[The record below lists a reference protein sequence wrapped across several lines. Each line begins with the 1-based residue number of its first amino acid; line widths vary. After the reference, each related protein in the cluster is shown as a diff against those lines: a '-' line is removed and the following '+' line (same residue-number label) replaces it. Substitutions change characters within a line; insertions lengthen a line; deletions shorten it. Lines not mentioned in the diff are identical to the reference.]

1 MKKVN
6 GIFALFAMV
15 FIACSGNNPLVG
27 TWEAR
32 YEDEDGLF
40 LWQIYFFD
48 NYSFEPSMQVDESI
62 WTFRGKYEKSGPVWY
77 MNCEQGYREL
87 GLMQRMRLTVH
98 EKDRLLILDLG
109 EVESEFGEE
118 GEGRAAQWFKKVSSK
133 TGVSGTSS

>member
-1 MKKVN
+1 MKGVN
-6 GIFALFAMV
+6 GIFALFATV

-27 TWEAR
+27 TWEAK
-32 YEDEDGLF
+32 YEDEEGLF
-40 LWQIYFFD
+40 IWQIYFFD
-48 NYSFEPSMQVDESI
+48 NYSFESSMQVDESI

-87 GLMQRMRLTVH
+87 GLMQRMHMTVH

-109 EVESEFGEE
+109 EVEDEF
-118 GEGRAAQWFKKVSSK
+118 GEGRAAQLFKKVSSK